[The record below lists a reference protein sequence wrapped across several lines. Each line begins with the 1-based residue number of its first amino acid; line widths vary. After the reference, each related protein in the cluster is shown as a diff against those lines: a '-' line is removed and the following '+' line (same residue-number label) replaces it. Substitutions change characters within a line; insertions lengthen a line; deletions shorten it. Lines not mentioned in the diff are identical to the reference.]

1 MQKEINLLQM
11 QEARRL
17 IIGLNTNSK
26 AEIDSRNSA
35 VEIGGSDVAELT
47 MSPPTMPAEPESLKS
62 AKLPG

>member
-47 MSPPTMPAEPESLKS
+47 MSPLTMPAEPESLKS